1 MYWCLGQAR
10 LWFGLSAEYL
20 QGWLA
25 FNPHRE
31 VLRGESVNPIMILIG
46 GALWWCLGWTRS
58 SG

>member
-10 LWFGLSAEYL
+10 LWFGLSVEYL

-25 FNPHRE
+25 FNPHQE

-46 GALWWCLGWTRS
+46 GALWWCLG
-58 SG
+58 